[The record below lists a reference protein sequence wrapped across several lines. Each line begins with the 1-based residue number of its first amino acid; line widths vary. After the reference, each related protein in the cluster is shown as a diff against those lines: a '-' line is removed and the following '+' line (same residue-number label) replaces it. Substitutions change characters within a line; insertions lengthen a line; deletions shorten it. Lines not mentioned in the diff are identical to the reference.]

1 MIKNTSQNRSQNHQ
15 KSIKN
20 WSRIGPLWKQKSIK
34 NCSILG
40 DPAFFWKVWEPQRL
54 LWRSKSYQE
63 GVWSA
68 QGQIRAGSGG
78 DFGPNLVPTWAHLG
92 SQNRAK
98 KCWKTMRKGVNFWMA
113 FGIQLGAVLGGFRG
127 RKWSHVGSKI
137 GSKMDVNLKWS
148 IFNKTFKNHCKNQ
161 YFGVGRG
168 SSWPQNWAQD
178 RSQNGVPDK
187 MHLNIDFWSILGPK
201 LG

>member
-1 MIKNTSQNRSQNHQ
+1 M
-15 KSIKN
+15 
-20 WSRIGPLWKQKSIK
+20 
-34 NCSILG
+34 G
-40 DPAFFWKVWEPQRL
+40 DFAFFWKVWETQRL

-92 SQNRAK
+92 TKNRAK
-98 KCWKTMRKGVNFWMA
+98 KCRKTIRKGVNFWMA
-113 FGIQLGAVLGGFRG
+113 FGTQLGVDLGGFRG

-148 IFNKTFKNHCKNQ
+148 IFKKTLKNPSKYQ
-161 YFGVGRG
+161 YFGVGGG
-168 SSWPQNWAQD
+168 SSWLQNWVQD
-178 RSQNGVPDK
+178 GSQNGVPDK
-187 MHLNIDFWSILGPK
+187 MHLNIDF
-201 LG
+201 